1 MLMQA
6 AQLASS
12 RTWRSRVCLLRQMAL
27 MHQMRLAGC
36 LRICVCPGCSL
47 MGLLRLGH
55 PGLPGHP
62 DSLGAA
68 RFSLPGLLQGDSP
81 AIHSSGSVLRCAAV
95 QRRP

>member
-36 LRICVCPGCSL
+36 LRICVRPCCSL
-47 MGLLRLGH
+47 MGLLRL
-55 PGLPGHP
+55 GHP

-81 AIHSSGSVLRCAAV
+81 GIHSSGSVLRCAAV